1 MQDAFALMLE
11 VDAEVPGF
19 FSSGR
24 QVFHAEIDRIG
35 GEPQD
40 PVAVSL
46 NGEHDSA
53 YGGFIHYAR
62 SCLFAVACADSL
74 NPTLGKLVH
83 AGEKL
88 RAVGAGIDWQNIEPG
103 VDLWLCNDNNDCAL
117 VGNHEGTGSSETGGG
132 GKECGGQVRYR

>member
-1 MQDAFALMLE
+1 MKGEATANGVGDWVVFSVKHEVIVRYKVEYDSGSDGFGAYSVAMPAVMQDAFALMLD

-46 NGEHDSA
+46 DRKST
-53 YGGFIHYAR
+53 R
-62 SCLFAVACADSL
+62 L
-74 NPTLGKLVH
+74 NSRH
-83 AGEKL
+83 
-88 RAVGAGIDWQNIEPG
+88 
-103 VDLWLCNDNNDCAL
+103 
-117 VGNHEGTGSSETGGG
+117 
-132 GKECGGQVRYR
+132 